1 MSLVVSWEGIHKIIT
16 VVNRGELGYFSFQS
30 VQLEGVFLFLFT
42 MGLFNIF

>member
-1 MSLVVSWEGIHKIIT
+1 MWLVVSWEGIHKIIT